1 MNRKSITA
9 SAAVLLF
16 LCAGP
21 DEGYAQNGIVEM
33 EFEYNETDYIE
44 CLGEEVEFNVTVIAR
59 GHQIVLPN
67 GNQHFVENWFIEG
80 TASGL
85 TSGLNWY
92 GHAAGPY
99 AGNSNGS
106 QWTEGWIVAGIYEP
120 LDGGRKFKKSQRLR
134 FVSDA
139 NGVMRVEHY
148 EPYQFRCL
156 GK

>member
-44 CLGEEVEFNVTVIAR
+44 CLGEEVEFNVTVVAR
-59 GHQIVLPN
+59 GHLR
-67 GNQHFVENWFIEG
+67 
-80 TASGL
+80 TARR
-85 TSGLNWY
+85 WPQVQEIP
-92 GHAAGPY
+92 AA
-99 AGNSNGS
+99 
-106 QWTEGWIVAGIYEP
+106 EI
-120 LDGGRKFKKSQRLR
+120 RQRR
-134 FVSDA
+134 HR
-139 NGVMRVEHY
+139 VMRVEHY

-156 GK
+156 GN